1 MTKITKAEK
10 GNVPLRIGTACL
22 EAVGGQTNSL
32 AARTKVDLPI
42 DPPTLSL
49 WLRFSALIS

>member
-10 GNVPLRIGTACL
+10 GNVPFRIGTACL